1 MKRLSNDHKD
11 RPNQQKS
18 CHKLCDEMGCSVGNL
33 MEIELKLIQEHDQNC
48 AMKKKEIN

>member
-1 MKRLSNDHKD
+1 MKRLSNDHED

-18 CHKLCDEMGCSVGNL
+18 NHKLCDEMGCSVGNL

-48 AMKKKEIN
+48 VMKKKERI